1 MPNLSDNLEDLLIYD
16 DVFYDYFN
24 SFLSLPVWLSFQ
36 IFEIYY
42 FWKKKIF

>member
-36 IFEIYY
+36 IRLKIITFEITQ
-42 FWKKKIF
+42 